1 MERWAGVVL
10 AAGRGARMKSG
21 TPKALHK
28 VCGREMV
35 TYPVA
40 AMKGAGIGRVVVVV
54 SPGNA
59 EAVGGLLGESVEYVL
74 QREPRGTGD
83 ALLRAA
89 DLLRDHADHVLVTG
103 ADTPLVRAGTLR
115 DLSQHHVAG
124 GSPVTLLSAVCDP
137 RDGLGMVARDA
148 AGRVSG
154 VCEFQDLPPGD
165 AAAPYEANAGV
176 YCFRASWM
184 WESLQEVGPS
194 PGGEVY
200 LTSLIPM
207 AASRPGGAGVLL
219 VQDPLEVMGVNDR
232 RHLARAEAEARSRVR
247 DHWMLEGVTLVDP
260 ASTFLDASV
269 VLGQDTVIQP
279 NTMVLG
285 ASTIGESCTIG
296 PGTVIRDSSIG
307 DGSRV
312 VASFVEGATIE
323 ASVEVGPFSR
333 LRPGAYLETGV
344 HLGNF
349 VEVKESRLERGVAA
363 GHFSY
368 IGDASIGAGANLG
381 AGMITCNYDG
391 VEKHRTVVGEGA
403 FIGCDTMLVAPV
415 SVGPGAVTGAGAVVT
430 GDVPP
435 GRLAVGVP
443 ARIVE
448 SKRSYST

>member
-10 AAGRGARMKSG
+10 AAGRGTRMKSSI
-21 TPKALHK
+21 PKILHK

-35 TYPVA
+35 AYPVA
-40 AMKGAGIGRVVVVV
+40 ALKRAGISRVVVVV
-54 SPGNA
+54 SPDGA
-59 EAVGGLLGESVEYVL
+59 EAVRKLLGESVEYVL
-74 QREPRGTGD
+74 QPEPRGTGN

-89 DLLRDHADHVLVTG
+89 DVLRGRADHILVLG
-103 ADTPLVRAGTLR
+103 ADTPLVRAETLR
-115 DLSQHHVAG
+115 HLSKRHLAG
-124 GSPVTLLSAVCDP
+124 DALITLLSAVCDP
-137 RDGLGMVARDA
+137 RDGLGMVARDS

-154 VCEFQDLPPGD
+154 VCEFQDLGPEA

-176 YCFRASWM
+176 YCIQASWL
-184 WESLQEVGPS
+184 WDRLGAVEPS
-194 PGGEVY
+194 PNGEVY

-207 AASRPGGAGVLL
+207 AVSRNGGADGLL
-219 VQDPLEVMGVNDR
+219 IEDPSEVMGVNDR
-232 RHLARAEAEARSRVR
+232 RHLARAEAEARNRVR

-260 ASTFLDASV
+260 ASTFLDSSV
-269 VLGQDTVIQP
+269 VIGRDTVIQP

-285 ASTIGESCTIG
+285 ASTIGEACIVG
-296 PGTVIRDSSIG
+296 PSTVIRDSSIG

-312 VASFVEGATIE
+312 VASFVEEATIE
-323 ASVEVGPFSR
+323 ESVEVGPFSH

-381 AGMITCNYDG
+381 AGMVTCNYDG
-391 VEKHRTVVGEGA
+391 VTKHRTVVREGA

-430 GDVPP
+430 EDVPA

-443 ARIVE
+443 ARIVK
-448 SKRSYST
+448 SKR

>member
-1 MERWAGVVL
+1 MKRWAGVVL

-21 TPKALHK
+21 TPKVLHK

-40 AMKGAGIGRVVVVV
+40 ALKGAGIGRVAVVV
-54 SPGNA
+54 SPDGA
-59 EAVGGLLGESVEYVL
+59 EAVRGLFGESVEYVL
-74 QREPRGTGD
+74 QQEPRGTGD
-83 ALLRAA
+83 ALLRAS
-89 DLLRDHADHVLVTG
+89 DLLRAQADHVLVLG
-103 ADTPLVRAGTLR
+103 ADTPLVRAETLQE
-115 DLSQHHVAG
+115 LSQRHLAG
-124 GSPVTLLSAVCDP
+124 GSLVTLISAVCDP

-154 VCEFQDLPPGD
+154 VCEFQDLQPEA

-184 WESLQEVGPS
+184 WDNLQAVGPS

-200 LTSLIPM
+200 LTSLVPM
-207 AASRPGGAGVLL
+207 AASRPGGADAFL
-219 VQDPLEVMGVNDR
+219 VRDPSEVMGVNDR
-232 RHLARAEAEARSRVR
+232 RHLAWAEAEARNRVR
-247 DHWMLEGVTLVDP
+247 DRWMLEGVTLVDP
-260 ASTFLDASV
+260 GSTFLDASV
-269 VLGQDTVIQP
+269 VLGRDTVIQP

-285 ASTIGESCTIG
+285 ASTIGEACTIG

-312 VASFVEGATIE
+312 VASFVEEATIE
-323 ASVEVGPFSR
+323 GSVEVGPFSH

-381 AGMITCNYDG
+381 AGMVTCNYDG

-430 GDVPP
+430 RDVPP

-443 ARIVE
+443 ARMVE
-448 SKRSYST
+448 SKRSHST